1 MWADV
6 NDGVGEK
13 MRRWCQKVMVGRW
26 VVLGGQQFYITPHLA
41 IRSAWLLYLQRHAKL
56 FKLNSSHS
64 FSDSPF
70 FNTSALPLTSALVE
84 KAITRSS

>member
-26 VVLGGQQFYITPHLA
+26 VVLVCGWPAILHHSASRYSLCLA
-41 IRSAWLLYLQRHAKL
+41 SLSAAPCK
-56 FKLNSSHS
+56 
-64 FSDSPF
+64 
-70 FNTSALPLTSALVE
+70 V
-84 KAITRSS
+84 I

>member
-26 VVLGGQQFYITPHLA
+26 VASNFTSLRI
-41 IRSAWLLYLQRHAKL
+41 SL
-56 FKLNSSHS
+56 F
-64 FSDSPF
+64 
-70 FNTSALPLTSALVE
+70 ALPGFFICSAMQSYLN
-84 KAITRSS
+84 